1 MAGEDSGSEDELSRS
16 EEEGDSEVEDEEDE
30 ESSTHSE
37 DDHAESEDEE
47 DEGLCTDS
55 DASISDSDSEEDEGL
70 CTDSDASISDSDSE
84 EDEESKAPR
93 PRAKSGFHSR
103 EDSGNW
109 TRNRTDCMDASP
121 AFAAGHDA
129 WFPPQETF
137 ARGWRVVRGY
147 VGGDIQQ
154 GDLVYANTCEN
165 VPGVLTGEHNLS
177 SLNLASVAELEG
189 CLHYPKPASLNRTAR
204 SVRLRARVGQ
214 VPAHPFS

>member
-37 DDHAESEDEE
+37 DDHAESED
-47 DEGLCTDS
+47 
-55 DASISDSDSEEDEGL
+55 EEDEGL

>member
-1 MAGEDSGSEDELSRS
+1 VAGEDSGAEDELSRS

-37 DDHAESEDEE
+37 DDHTESED
-47 DEGLCTDS
+47 
-55 DASISDSDSEEDEGL
+55 EEDEGL

-93 PRAKSGFHSR
+93 PRAKSGFHSC

-121 AFAAGHDA
+121 ACAAGHDA
-129 WFPPQETF
+129 WFPPKETF

-147 VGGDIQQ
+147 DGGDIQQ

-177 SLNLASVAELEG
+177 SLNPASVAELER

-204 SVRLRARVGQ
+204 SVRLRARAGQ